1 MKRQIQFLIMWT
13 TILTFFGCG
22 QTNSKNNA
30 DNKVAQANKTEQ
42 YVSMDC
48 QTGDITLTLNS
59 DQTFDLTILFW
70 DSRTNQHTGQESVKG
85 NWVKADK
92 ILTLTTTEKNK
103 IIYELT
109 TTNMKIGDHEVNST
123 TYGFKSNDK
132 DFFATKFDL
141 LEKGQT
147 DEFLINATK
156 QK

>member
-1 MKRQIQFLIMWT
+1 MQFIIMWT
-13 TILTFFGCG
+13 SILTFFGCG
-22 QTNSKNNA
+22 KTNSKNNTS
-30 DNKVAQANKTEQ
+30 NKVDQTIKTEQ

-70 DSRTNQHTGQESVKG
+70 DGKTNQHTGQESVKG

-92 ILTLTTTEKNK
+92 VLTLTTNDKNK
-103 IIYELT
+103 IIYALT
-109 TTNMKIGDHEVNST
+109 TTNMKIGDHEINST

-132 DFFATKFDL
+132 DFFATHFDL

-147 DEFLINATK
+147 DEFLINSTK

>member
-1 MKRQIQFLIMWT
+1 MWT
-13 TILTFFGCG
+13 SILIFFGCG
-22 QTNSKNNA
+22 QTNEKNNA
-30 DNKVAQANKTEQ
+30 ENNADKKIKSEQ

-70 DSRTNQHTGQESVKG
+70 DSKTSQHTGQENVKG
-85 NWVKADK
+85 NWKKADK
-92 ILTLTTTEKNK
+92 TLTLITSEKNN
-103 IIYELT
+103 IVYELT
-109 TTNMKIGDHEVNST
+109 TTNMKIGEHEINSS

-132 DFFATKFDL
+132 DFFASRFDL